1 MKIGTFKT
9 TKEIR
14 VFQFTENAHYVDE
27 DAFCKAFS
35 HGDVVQAWKKG
46 MYEHRGTIHANSIDD
61 AFAIGNIEQEL
72 IQPVEG
78 KRPCYSLSVGNI
90 LETDGIFYICKP
102 IGWQK
107 FNLAMTMGE

>member
-1 MKIGTFKT
+1 MKIGTFKN
-9 TKEIR
+9 TKVIK
-14 VFQFTENAHYVDE
+14 VFQFTENAHYIDE

-46 MYEHRGTIHANSIDD
+46 LYEHRGNIHANSIDE
-61 AFAIGNIEQEL
+61 AFKIGNIRHEE
-72 IQPVEG
+72 IESVEG
-78 KRPCYSLSVGNI
+78 KRPCHSMSVGNI

-107 FNLAMTMGE
+107 FNLAMTI